1 LFLIA
6 FLITIKLFYPAY
18 AKMNLI
24 CSPISLLKLQST
36 PIQVNTKDISPLHI
50 LFADDDSDE
59 SYLFNEALEH
69 SHLNVVLSQA
79 NNGNSLLSFLKT
91 NPLPDLVIIDINM
104 PHKDGLEALA
114 EIRSYPEF
122 LSLPLVIYSTTTNS
136 KIIEASFQKGANLF
150 VVKPNNFDGMV
161 QVVKKIGAINW
172 KNNGKPSIE
181 NFVVTED

>member
-1 LFLIA
+1 MKTEEIA
-6 FLITIKLFYPAY
+6 
-18 AKMNLI
+18 
-24 CSPISLLKLQST
+24 
-36 PIQVNTKDISPLHI
+36 PLHI

-69 SHLNVVLSQA
+69 SDLNIVLSHA
-79 NNGNSLLSFLKT
+79 NDGNSLLSFLK
-91 NPLPDLVIIDINM
+91 NKPLPDVVIIDINM

-122 LSLPLVIYSTTTNS
+122 TSLPLIIYSTTTNS
-136 KIIEASFQKGANLF
+136 KIIEASYQKGANLF

-172 KNNGKPSIE
+172 QHKGKPAME